1 MAADVNERAGAAVI
15 DLRIGDDFPLSV
27 AAYTEY
33 DVLFVNPIF
42 DGLNLVAKEGPL
54 LNERD
59 GVLVLSENAGA
70 ARGARRRGRCRE
82 PVRRRGAGGRASS
95 RRSSC
100 RRPSGRSGLSALR
113 EHVRAH
119 DSAWWADCGSRGRG

>member
-1 MAADVNERAGAAVI
+1 MI

-54 LNERD
+54 LNEQD

-70 ARGARRRGRCRE
+70 AEELAPWALLVSPFDVEDQADALHRALE
-82 PVRRRGAGGRASS
+82 MPAAERRGAPHGAQRSTCASTTSPGGRTSS
-95 RRSSC
+95 SPRWTTCPRRHE
-100 RRPSGRSGLSALR
+100 AKI
-113 EHVRAH
+113 A
-119 DSAWWADCGSRGRG
+119 A